1 MLAALA
7 LAFLAYLAQSPEDTR
22 DHVGEALR

>member
-1 MLAALA
+1 MLTALA
-7 LAFLAYLAQSPEDTR
+7 IAFVLYLAQSPEDTR